1 MNSFSRQSK
10 NNKNRREFLRN
21 GMVAA
26 GAATLGTGL
35 LASGAPV
42 LAEQEKES
50 SGKLSRGD
58 AAILRCRVGCHS
70 LLEPHCLGLLQVRY
84 IEPTGR
90 SRGSRLRPRTLES
103 LRLPLRVFRCSL
115 FPVQLTRG
123 LRSQEDP
130 YPRLPLPPRPFH
142 FAGILGDSCCS
153 WTAY

>member
-1 MNSFSRQSK
+1 LPEHRRCGSEGIIEKEEVMNSFSRQSE

-58 AAILRCRVGCHS
+58 AAIQRFLAAAEILETDLWVQYKIGRASCRA
-70 LLEPHCLGLLQVRY
+70 
-84 IEPTGR
+84 
-90 SRGSRLRPRTLES
+90 RG
-103 LRLPLRVFRCSL
+103 
-115 FPVQLTRG
+115 
-123 LRSQEDP
+123 
-130 YPRLPLPPRPFH
+130 
-142 FAGILGDSCCS
+142 
-153 WTAY
+153 